1 MDRPDNHDH
10 KKNMNKIKDQ
20 GSCGSCWAFSAIG
33 AVEGS
38 YYKNTGKVVDLSE
51 QLLVSCN
58 TAKWII
64 FGNRGCSGGLM
75 DNAFDWMKDNDAALQ
90 TDYPYTALDDACDKN
105 YKKFSLRVTSYQA
118 VPVSHEALVDA
129 IFEQP
134 IAVAVQ
140 ADQPAFRN
148 YKDGISTG
156 CNKTQH
162 DHGVV
167 AVGFGFEIIDGKRI
181 NFYLIR
187 NSWGTR
193 YGEDGFIRLAY
204 GDDEAACGINMR
216 ASYPY
221 AI

>member
-1 MDRPDNHDH
+1 
-10 KKNMNKIKDQ
+10 
-20 GSCGSCWAFSAIG
+20 
-33 AVEGS
+33 
-38 YYKNTGKVVDLSE
+38 
-51 QLLVSCN
+51 
-58 TAKWII
+58 
-64 FGNRGCSGGLM
+64 M

-90 TDYPYTALDDACDKN
+90 ENYKYTASDDACDKN
-105 YKKFSLRVTSYQA
+105 YKKFPLRVTSYKA

-129 IFEQP
+129 IYEQP

-148 YKDGISTG
+148 YKEGISTG

-167 AVGFGFEIIDGKRI
+167 AVGYGVEGGVK
-181 NFYLIR
+181 FYLIR
-187 NSWGTR
+187 NSWGVR
-193 YGEDGFIRLAY
+193 YGEAGYIRLAY